1 MQYEKTLMRHTAE
14 PEVVVQV
21 TVDNI
26 QEKVKE
32 LIGCNDPVGHYVQY
46 TQKYANANID
56 DKYTGTIVA
65 EYEHLFVMEAQL
77 PENRILSICINKADI
92 ACGKAIVKVLD

>member
-1 MQYEKTLMRHTAE
+1 MENEKTLMRHTAE
-14 PEVVVQV
+14 VDVPVQV

-32 LIGCNDPVGHYVQY
+32 IIGCDDPVGHYIQY

-65 EYEHLFVMEAQL
+65 EYEHLYVMEAQL
-77 PENRILSICINKADI
+77 PENRVLSICINKADI